1 LFCFA
6 RFRAAVIEC
15 NRPVT
20 GSIVGMIK
28 VTKRSVLLFVLF
40 VAILAAVVY
49 LLYAVGLMDLF
60 TNRVRLLNFIK
71 EYRHY
76 AVPIFIGLQVL
87 QVLAA
92 PLPGEITGFIGGVL
106 FGPYWGVVYSTI
118 GLTLGSW
125 VAFNLARLLGRPL
138 IERLVNPETLRRF
151 DYVMKHKGLFV
162 AFLLFLIPGFPK
174 DYLCYALGLGH
185 MRQREFLVICTI
197 GRLLGTILL
206 TLGGS
211 LFYDERYRELFVLLG
226 LSLFI
231 VLIILIYRNEIERGL
246 RRIRVAQWQRS
257 KTSREERRER
267 H

>member
-1 LFCFA
+1 
-6 RFRAAVIEC
+6 
-15 NRPVT
+15 
-20 GSIVGMIK
+20 MIK

-71 EYRHY
+71 EYRQF

-125 VAFNLARLLGRPL
+125 VAFMLARLLGRPL
-138 IERLVNPETLRRF
+138 VERLVDPETLRRYDF
-151 DYVMKHKGLFV
+151 VMKRKGKFV

-185 MRQREFLVICTI
+185 MRQRDFLVICVV
-197 GRLLGTILL
+197 GRLLGTVLL
-206 TLGGS
+206 TVGGS
-211 LFYDERYRELFVLLG
+211 LFHDERYREMFVLLG
-226 LSLFI
+226 ISLFI
-231 VLIILIYRNEIERGL
+231 VLIIMIYRNEIERGL
-246 RRIRVAQWQRS
+246 RRLRVGQWKRS
-257 KTSREERRER
+257 RAAREEKREG

>member
-1 LFCFA
+1 
-6 RFRAAVIEC
+6 
-15 NRPVT
+15 
-20 GSIVGMIK
+20 MIK

-71 EYRHY
+71 EYRSY

-106 FGPYWGVVYSTI
+106 FGPYWGVVYSTL

-125 VAFNLARLLGRPL
+125 VAFMLARLLGRPL
-138 IERLVNPETLRRF
+138 VERLVDAQTLRRF

-162 AFLLFLIPGFPK
+162 AFLMFLIPGFPK
-174 DYLCYALGLGH
+174 DYLCYVLGLGH
-185 MRQREFLVICTI
+185 MRQLHFLAICTV
-197 GRLLGTILL
+197 GRLLGTVLL

-211 LFYDERYRELFVLLG
+211 LFRDERYYEMFVLLG
-226 LSLFI
+226 ISLVI
-231 VLIILIYRNEIERGL
+231 VLIMMIYRKPLERGL
-246 RRIRVAQWQRS
+246 RRLRVGQWKRS
-257 KTSREERRER
+257 RASRAVRRNR